1 MTPQQIFGAL
11 LLAVIP
17 LAVLSVPFVLGG
29 LMAGII
35 VSGSVLTLLGLIGFA
50 IYLLLDGM

>member
-11 LLAVIP
+11 LLAVIQ
-17 LAVLSVPFVLGG
+17 LAVFSVPFVLGG